1 MKNIG
6 EFIRDIRLEKKL
18 TQKAFGKLVGV
29 DDKTVSKWEHNVY
42 LPDITLLSPLS
53 KALGITVDELLACE
67 RQEKTKLD
75 IVNDQEES
83 TIKPKPK
90 SKLFFKILLIILT
103 LSSISIASFIM
114 YLKTNK
120 AKSLDEP
127 TSNEVNVYK
136 LTSDDE
142 DLIIEGY
149 IIESGSEHLLVVK
162 RLCVKNI
169 YFKKGTDIE
178 IKILSLNDEVILNK
192 TINISNTLNEGN
204 SINLSD
210 IETQKVNSTRKIN
223 NNILKMRIKGI
234 TNNSKQKNSESEI
247 KLIKIY

>member
-67 RQEKTKLD
+67 RQEKPKLD

-149 IIESGSEHLLVVK
+149 IIEGSDKSTLIIKKICL
-162 RLCVKNI
+162 KNI
-169 YFKKGTDIE
+169 IINEKHEVELK
-178 IKILSLNDEVILNK
+178 LVSSNDEVILTKVVNK
-192 TINISNTLNEGN
+192 NNTIIEGN
-204 SINLSD
+204 SIVLLD
-210 IETQKVNSTRKIN
+210 IENQEINNLKEINYDILKLRIKYNLNNKATNDEYKIKIN
-223 NNILKMRIKGI
+223 EEM
-234 TNNSKQKNSESEI
+234 
-247 KLIKIY
+247 

>member
-67 RQEKTKLD
+67 RQEKPKLD

-120 AKSLDEP
+120 AKSLDES
-127 TSNEVNVYK
+127 TSNEVNV
-136 LTSDDE
+136 LT
-142 DLIIEGY
+142 
-149 IIESGSEHLLVVK
+149 
-162 RLCVKNI
+162 N
-169 YFKKGTDIE
+169 
-178 IKILSLNDEVILNK
+178 
-192 TINISNTLNEGN
+192 
-204 SINLSD
+204 
-210 IETQKVNSTRKIN
+210 Q
-223 NNILKMRIKGI
+223 
-234 TNNSKQKNSESEI
+234 
-247 KLIKIY
+247 

>member
-67 RQEKTKLD
+67 RQEKPKLD
-75 IVNDQEES
+75 IVTDQEES
-83 TIKPKPK
+83 PTPPKPK

-149 IIESGSEHLLVVK
+149 IIESGNSNFIIIKKLYL
-162 RLCVKNI
+162 KNI
-169 YFKKGTDIE
+169 ALKNDYKVEMNLITPSNDI
-178 IKILSLNDEVILNK
+178 ILTKSIDEYNLVMEGN
-192 TINISNTLNEGN
+192 TINFS
-204 SINLSD
+204 S
-210 IETQKVNSTRKIN
+210 IETQKFNNNNRYSNLNLSFTYYTKDNQIKNNIYKIN
-223 NNILKMRIKGI
+223 I
-234 TNNSKQKNSESEI
+234 SKNF
-247 KLIKIY
+247 Y

>member
-67 RQEKTKLD
+67 RQEKPKLD

-120 AKSLDEP
+120 AKSLDEL
-127 TSNEVNVYK
+127 TSNEVNVCK

-142 DLIIEGY
+142 DLIFEGY
-149 IIESGSEHLLVVK
+149 IIEYDNEHLMII
-162 RLCVKNI
+162 KNLYI
-169 YFKKGTDIE
+169 KGLSIKIKNEIE
-178 IKILSLNDEVILNK
+178 IKLLSPKKEMILTK
-192 TINISNTLNEGN
+192 NISENNSIINGN
-204 SINLSD
+204 LINLSN
-210 IETQKVNSTRKIN
+210 IGTQKISNINNITYENLNLILSYYTSNNQNNEIIYKIN
-223 NNILKMRIKGI
+223 LV
-234 TNNSKQKNSESEI
+234 
-247 KLIKIY
+247 KII

>member
-67 RQEKTKLD
+67 RQEKPKLD

-149 IIESGSEHLLVVK
+149 IIESGSGHL
-162 RLCVKNI
+162 I
-169 YFKKGTDIE
+169 IIKKLYIRNLSLKQIDNIE
-178 IKILSLNDEVILNK
+178 IKQLSPNDEVIISKFIKKNDI
-192 TINISNTLNEGN
+192 TIEGN
-204 SINLSD
+204 SINLLN
-210 IETQKVNSTRKIN
+210 IETQKVNNIKKIN
-223 NNILKMRIKGI
+223 YDNMILKIKYYI
-234 TNNSKQKNSESEI
+234 STTKSKDLEYKI
-247 KLIKIY
+247 KLSKIY

>member
-67 RQEKTKLD
+67 RQEKPKLD

-149 IIESGSEHLLVVK
+149 IIEKNKEHLLIIQ
-162 RLCVKNI
+162 RLCLKNI
-169 YFKKGTDIE
+169 YFKKGSEVE
-178 IKILSLNDEVILNK
+178 IKILSSK
-192 TINISNTLNEGN
+192 NI
-204 SINLSD
+204 ICY
-210 IETQKVNSTRKIN
+210 ICRRKYN
-223 NNILKMRIKGI
+223 
-234 TNNSKQKNSESEI
+234 
-247 KLIKIY
+247 